1 MSTPPQ
7 NGIPS
12 AESLQRESKEDIGP
26 ESIDVQIQMPTETDL
41 HDSLHENVPSSTP
54 DPSLTGIETES
65 HPTPPY
71 SAFTGW
77 TKFTI
82 LAVSTFCGFAS
93 PLSATIFLP
102 ALDDLAEDYHVSIS
116 DINLLITVYLIFQA
130 IGPMF
135 VTNFAERAGYRPANI
150 VCLAIYVVANIGLA
164 VQNSYASFLVLRCIQ
179 SFGSAVIALRNAVI
193 ASIIPPAE
201 RGSATAIVG
210 IGMMIGPAFGPLI
223 GAGFTITVGWRWIF
237 WFLAILSGAALVLQT
252 IFIPETNRTLVGDG
266 SIPPPEY
273 EWWSRT
279 PLDIKRQHQVNKED
293 YLKER
298 EQAGLSPRQSPGWP
312 DPRPGLR
319 ILLEKDTSI
328 VMLANALNFGILY
341 CVMVSLPTLF
351 VKIYGL
357 TTLQISLC
365 YV

>member
-1 MSTPPQ
+1 
-7 NGIPS
+7 
-12 AESLQRESKEDIGP
+12 
-26 ESIDVQIQMPTETDL
+26 
-41 HDSLHENVPSSTP
+41 
-54 DPSLTGIETES
+54 
-65 HPTPPY
+65 
-71 SAFTGW
+71 
-77 TKFTI
+77 
-82 LAVSTFCGFAS
+82 
-93 PLSATIFLP
+93 
-102 ALDDLAEDYHVSIS
+102 
-116 DINLLITVYLIFQA
+116 LIFQA